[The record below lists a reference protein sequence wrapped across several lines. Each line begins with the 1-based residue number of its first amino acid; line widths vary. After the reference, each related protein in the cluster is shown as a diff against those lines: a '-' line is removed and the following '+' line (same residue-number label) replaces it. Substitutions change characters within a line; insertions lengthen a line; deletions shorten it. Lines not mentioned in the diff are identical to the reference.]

1 VLRNSIMPAPK
12 FISTL
17 LKALPAMVFGTL
29 LLFPINDTSGRSAL
43 AQVNT
48 DGSAETLEPS
58 GTSEADSIISAN
70 SFFQPPRNRRSRSNS
85 RTTTGTRQG
94 SCLSDTETAFT
105 IFGPDAMMG
114 QTVSTHPE
122 FVWHLPASE
131 IDFPVIFRL
140 LAPDEDGI
148 PTLVHTEVLTYT
160 PGFMKYQLPPT
171 VPALSAGK
179 EYRWQIVVECNANYP
194 SRSLSQELSFEVVPA
209 SPALSQALSTA
220 VTEAD
225 KASAYGQ
232 AGLWYDAIAQVID
245 PVTEGITTENQAART
260 GLLRDLAASESEN
273 EELSQDILSIAEMTA
288 R

>member
-1 VLRNSIMPAPK
+1 MPAPK

-17 LKALPAMVFGTL
+17 FKATPALVMGTL
-29 LLFPINDTSGRSAL
+29 LLVPIDYTSGSSAL
-43 AQVNT
+43 AQANI
-48 DGSAETLEPS
+48 DGSSETLTPS
-58 GTSEADSIISAN
+58 SPSDADSIISAH

-122 FVWHLPASE
+122 FVWHLPESE

-140 LAPDEDGI
+140 LAPDEAGI

-160 PGFMKYQLPPT
+160 AGFMKYQLPPT

-179 EYRWQIVVECNANYP
+179 EYRWQIVIECNANYP

-209 SPALSQALSTA
+209 SSELSQALSTA

-232 AGLWYDAIAQVID
+232 AGLWYDAIAQVIA
-245 PVTEGITTENQAART
+245 PVTGQVTEGTTIENQAART
-260 GLLRDLAASESEN
+260 GLLRDLAESESEN